1 MPAHSSSGSWDL
13 SQPQGQSLGHFLLSQ
28 RIFKVI
34 PSRFNAF
41 NASFVQRLPDSQL
54 DLNFSPELQGHTPKC
69 LLTTAPGHGHL
80 RMSQTSPLLPS
91 PDGLLPQAP
100 PPQGNGHSL
109 FLAVQGR
116 MPQAFWRSP
125 HPFNRR
131 LFLRVPVTTRL
142 KPRSSL
148 T

>member
-13 SQPQGQSLGHFLLSQ
+13 SQPQRRSLGHFLLPQ

-41 NASFVQRLPDSQL
+41 NATFVQRLPDSQL
-54 DLNFSPELQGHTPKC
+54 GLNSSPELQGHTPKC
-69 LLTTAPGHGHL
+69 MLTTAPGHGHL
-80 RMSQTSPLLPS
+80 RMSPTNPLLLS
-91 PDGLLPQAP
+91 PDPLL
-100 PPQGNGHSL
+100 PQGNGHSL

-116 MPQAFWRSP
+116 MPQAFWRSS

-131 LFLRVPVTTRL
+131 VFLRVPVTTRL